1 MSDLFRQEALD
12 NRRER
17 LWGEVVLVQPLSFW
31 LLTGFITLVVL
42 LIALLLVYGTYA
54 RRENVKGFL
63 LPDKG
68 LIKIYATER
77 GLVRNVHVEEGDH
90 VEAGDLLF
98 TISTGKGDEQSA
110 DLDSLILQEL
120 LENKAALGTRREER
134 RELDA
139 LASSRQRERIP
150 RLEREIRQ
158 LEKLLVIHE
167 ERLRVSREQ
176 LARVEQLSD
185 GQFVSKAEMIAAR
198 ETHVAIELRTAEAR
212 QELEAKRDELIDI
225 KNTLAELPLQ
235 ASLDLAELD
244 ERLSAIDQQIL
255 ETGGR
260 RAYTLRA
267 PASGRVTALQA
278 TIGQRVQAERPLLTI
293 LPADARFHADLFVPT
308 RAIGF
313 IEPGQSVLLRYSA
326 FPYQQF
332 GIHEGTVEKVTQ
344 TILLPNEL
352 DVPVQLEEPVYRVS
366 VVPKEQTITAYG
378 RELDLQAGMLLEA
391 SILLEGRSL
400 GEWLLAPI
408 YSLRGSL

>member
-212 QELEAKRDELIDI
+212 HEIAAKRDELVDI

-260 RAYTLRA
+260 RSYTLRA
-267 PASGRVTALQA
+267 PSSGRITALQA
-278 TIGQRVQAERPLLTI
+278 ALGQ
-293 LPADARFHADLFVPT
+293 
-308 RAIGF
+308 
-313 IEPGQSVLLRYSA
+313 
-326 FPYQQF
+326 
-332 GIHEGTVEKVTQ
+332 
-344 TILLPNEL
+344 
-352 DVPVQLEEPVYRVS
+352 
-366 VVPKEQTITAYG
+366 
-378 RELDLQAGMLLEA
+378 
-391 SILLEGRSL
+391 
-400 GEWLLAPI
+400 
-408 YSLRGSL
+408 